1 MSDTSTAAK
10 TYVDNLSEQYDNSSK
25 TLSESLGSLSD
36 SIGESNP
43 EAQRYMNNIHNSL
56 DKIDSIQGNNHI
68 LNKEQAEAVSKEWQ
82 NINSNLSN
90 IRGTISDSNKTAE
103 DFVDDI
109 SNQIKEK
116 DTNGDIDKLTN
127 TVDDGIQSVTNDV
140 QKISKQIKSIQNTVG
155 DTLSVVT
162 GDEEYMEDIS
172 SRDQCKKIQMV
183 LFQEV

>member
-1 MSDTSTAAK
+1 M
-10 TYVDNLSEQYDNSSK
+10 DNLSEQYDNSSK
-25 TLSESLGSLSD
+25 TLSESLDSLSD

-43 EAQRYMNNIHNSL
+43 EAQQYMNNIHNSL

-109 SNQIKEK
+109 PARSKK
-116 DTNGDIDKLTN
+116 
-127 TVDDGIQSVTNDV
+127 
-140 QKISKQIKSIQNTVG
+140 KIS
-155 DTLSVVT
+155 
-162 GDEEYMEDIS
+162 
-172 SRDQCKKIQMV
+172 
-183 LFQEV
+183 

>member
-1 MSDTSTAAK
+1 MQDSVSSINTTLSNIASTMSDTSTAAK

-43 EAQRYMNNIHNSL
+43 EAQQYMNNIHNSL

-127 TVDDGIQSVTNDV
+127 TVDDGSSLSQMMCRRSVSR
-140 QKISKQIKSIQNTVG
+140 SKAFRIRLEIRF
-155 DTLSVVT
+155 LW
-162 GDEEYMEDIS
+162 
-172 SRDQCKKIQMV
+172 
-183 LFQEV
+183 